1 METRIWHDHYDF
13 SVPPTVRYPRIPAH
27 ELLNIAANTMP
38 DKAALNLYGTEL
50 TFWQVRQQTMRM
62 ANALAGL
69 GVKKGDRV
77 AVHLPNSPQY
87 VIAYYAA
94 MSLGAIVV
102 NLNPM
107 YTAEEL
113 TAIAG
118 NTGINTLFTFDL
130 VLPNIKALC
139 AAVEIPHVIV
149 TRVTDYIDG
158 FGVSTAADLQ
168 LAEGWHHFSALLDS
182 STRTI
187 PPKISVLPTDPALI
201 QFTGGTTGVPKG
213 AVLTH
218 GNIIAATLQ
227 ASLWGSYL
235 NNMTPPEKRSV
246 LAILPFFHVYGDII
260 VLNWGMLNCATQ
272 YLVPRFDIE
281 EIMGLL
287 AGIERIQFFPAVPT
301 MINAILNHPK
311 AESMELGKKFG
322 LLNSGGAPCPV
333 GLIER
338 AKDLGVAFSEGWGMS
353 ETTSTGTANPN
364 LGLKKP
370 GSIGIPI
377 CDTDIKLVDPNDGV
391 TEVAPGERGEL
402 LVKGPQVMQGYWN
415 NPEET
420 ANQLK
425 DGWLYTGD
433 VAVQDEDGYIFI
445 VDRTKDMII
454 AGGYNIYPREIDE
467 VLFRHPKVAE
477 AVAVGVPDEYR
488 GETIKVFVTLKP
500 GQSATEE
507 EIIDFCKDKLAPY
520 KRPKMVEFRD
530 TIPKSAVGKVLR
542 KVLRAEEEAKLK
554 GSSS

>member
-1 METRIWHDHYDF
+1 MEARVWHDHYDF
-13 SVPPTVRYPRIPAH
+13 SVPPNIRYPRIPAH
-27 ELLNIAANTMP
+27 ELVNIAANVMP
-38 DKAALNLYGTEL
+38 DKTALDLYGTQL
-50 TFWQVRQQTMRM
+50 TFWQVRGQVMRM

-87 VIAYYAA
+87 VVAYYAT

-113 TAIAG
+113 IAISQ
-118 NTGINTLFTFDL
+118 NTGITTLITFDM
-130 VLPNIKALC
+130 VLPHIRALC
-139 AAVEIPHVIV
+139 AAVKIPNVIV
-149 TRVTDYIDG
+149 TRITDYIDG
-158 FGVSTAADLQ
+158 FGVSTAAELE
-168 LAEGWHHFSALLDS
+168 LEEGWHHFSALLES
-182 STRTI
+182 STSTTPLRV
-187 PPKISVLPTDPALI
+187 PVLPGDPALI

-218 GNIIAATLQ
+218 ANIIAATLQ
-227 ASLWGSYL
+227 ASTWGSHL
-235 NNMTPPEKRSV
+235 NNMTPTEKRNV

-272 YLVPRFDIE
+272 ILVPRFDIE
-281 EIMGLL
+281 EVMGILENT
-287 AGIERIQFFPAVPT
+287 ERIQFFPAVPT

-338 AKDLGVAFSEGWGMS
+338 AKDLGISFSEGWGMS

-364 LGLKKP
+364 LGLKKT

-377 CDTDIKLVDPNDGV
+377 CDTDVKLVDPNDGV
-391 TEVAPGERGEL
+391 TEVKPGERGEL
-402 LVKGPQVMQGYWN
+402 LVRGPQVMQSYWN

-420 ANQLK
+420 TNQLK
-425 DGWLYTGD
+425 NGWLYTGD
-433 VAVQDEDGYIFI
+433 VAVQDEDGYLFI

-477 AVAVGVPDEYR
+477 AVAVGIPDEYR

-500 GQSATEE
+500 GQTATEE
-507 EIIDFCKDKLAPY
+507 EIIEFCKDKLAPY
-520 KRPKMVEFRD
+520 KRPKLVEFRE

-542 KVLRAEEEAKLK
+542 KVLRTEEEEKNTK
-554 GSSS
+554 S

>member
-1 METRIWHDHYDF
+1 MEARVWHDHYDF
-13 SVPPTVRYPRIPAH
+13 SVPPNIRYPRIPAH
-27 ELLNIAANTMP
+27 ELVNIAANIMP
-38 DKAALNLYGTEL
+38 DKPALDLYGTQL
-50 TFWQVRQQTMRM
+50 TFWQVRGQVMRM

-87 VIAYYAA
+87 VVAYYAT

-113 TAIAG
+113 IAISQ
-118 NTGINTLFTFDL
+118 NTGITTLITFDM
-130 VLPNIKALC
+130 VLPHIRALC
-139 AAVEIPHVIV
+139 AAVQIPTVIV
-149 TRVTDYIDG
+149 TRITDYIDG
-158 FGVSTAADLQ
+158 FGVSTAEELE
-168 LAEGWHHFSALLDS
+168 LEEGWHHFSALLES
-182 STRTI
+182 STSTTPLRV
-187 PPKISVLPTDPALI
+187 PVLPGDPALI

-227 ASLWGSYL
+227 ASTWGSHL
-235 NNMTPPEKRSV
+235 NNMTPTEKRNV
-246 LAILPFFHVYGDII
+246 LAILPYFHVYGDII

-272 YLVPRFDIE
+272 ILVPRFDIE
-281 EIMGLL
+281 EVMGILENT
-287 AGIERIQFFPAVPT
+287 ERIQFFPAVPT

-311 AESMELGKKFG
+311 AESMALGKKFG
-322 LLNSGGAPCPV
+322 LLNSGGAPCPL
-333 GLIER
+333 GIIER
-338 AKDLGVAFSEGWGMS
+338 AKDLGISFSEGWGMS

-364 LGLKKP
+364 LGLKKI

-377 CDTDIKLVDPNDGV
+377 CDTDVKLVDPNDGV
-391 TEVAPGERGEL
+391 TEVKPGERGEL
-402 LVKGPQVMQGYWN
+402 LVRGPQVMQSYWN

-425 DGWLYTGD
+425 NGWLHTGD
-433 VAVQDEDGYIFI
+433 VAVQDEDGYLFI

-477 AVAVGVPDEYR
+477 AVAVGIPDEYR

-500 GQSATEE
+500 GQTATEE
-507 EIIDFCKDKLAPY
+507 EIIEFCKDKLAPY
-520 KRPKMVEFRD
+520 KRPKRVEFRD

-542 KVLRAEEEAKLK
+542 KVLRTEEEEKNRK
-554 GSSS
+554 S

>member
-1 METRIWHDHYDF
+1 MKLKPYHNHYDF
-13 SVPPTVRYPRIPAH
+13 NVPPNIRYPRIPVH
-27 ELLNIAANTMP
+27 ELVNIAANTMP
-38 DKAALNLYGTEL
+38 DKPALNLYGTQM
-50 TFWQVRQQTMRM
+50 TFWQVRQQVMRM
-62 ANALAGL
+62 ANAMAEL
-69 GVKKGDRV
+69 GVRKGDRV
-77 AVHLPNSPQY
+77 AVHLPNCPQY
-87 VIAYYAA
+87 VIAYYAT

-107 YTAEEL
+107 YTADEL
-113 TAIAG
+113 IAVAR
-118 NTGINTLFTFDL
+118 NTTIGTLFTFDM
-130 VLPNIKALC
+130 VMPHIRALC
-139 AAVEIPHVIV
+139 DAVAIANVVV

-168 LAEGWHHFSALLDS
+168 LKPEWHHFSMLLDS
-182 STRTI
+182 CARTTPQRI
-187 PPKISVLPTDPALI
+187 PVLPDDPALI

-227 ASLWGSYL
+227 ASQWGAFL
-235 NNMTPPEKRSV
+235 NTLTTPEKRNV
-246 LAILPFFHVYGDII
+246 LAILPYFHVYGDII

-272 YLVPRFDIE
+272 ILVPRFDIE
-281 EIMGLL
+281 EVMGIL

-364 LGLKKP
+364 LGLKKA

-377 CDTDIKLVDPNDGV
+377 SDTDIKLVDTNDGV
-391 TEVAPGERGEL
+391 TEVEPGQPGEL
-402 LVKGPQVMQGYWN
+402 LVKGPQIMQGYWN

-425 DGWLYTGD
+425 DGWLHTGD
-433 VAVQDEDGYIFI
+433 VAVQDEDGYLFI

-477 AVAVGVPDEYR
+477 AVAIGIPDAYR

-507 EIIDFCKDKLAPY
+507 EIIDFCKDKLAAY
-520 KRPKMVEFRD
+520 KRPKSVEFRD
-530 TIPKSAVGKVLR
+530 VIPKSAVGKVLR
-542 KVLRAEEEAKLK
+542 KVLRAEEEAKMDGK
-554 GSSS
+554 